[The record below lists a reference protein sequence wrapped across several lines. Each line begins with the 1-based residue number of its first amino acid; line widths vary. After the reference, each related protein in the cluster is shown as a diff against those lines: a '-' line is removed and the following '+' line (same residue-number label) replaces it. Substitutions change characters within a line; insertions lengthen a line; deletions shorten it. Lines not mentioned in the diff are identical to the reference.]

1 MKSSQ
6 LSQGYKNTELGVIPE
21 DWEIKELSEIS
32 KFKNG
37 KAHEQLISNYGDYV
51 VVNSK
56 FIATEGKIF
65 KRSMKCMCPLGK
77 GDITMV
83 MSDIPNGKALAKCY
97 LILEND
103 KFTLNQRIC
112 SINSTELEGEYLS
125 LALNRNKYFLS
136 FDSGTGQTNLT
147 KPEVLACP
155 ILVPSTRSE
164 QKAIAQALSD
174 TDALIGSLE
183 QLIAKKRHIKQ
194 GAMQELLRPKEGWVD
209 YSFSE
214 VCWFQEGPG
223 VRNHQFTTSGVKLF
237 NGTNIEKGK
246 IDLEK
251 TNRYISESEA
261 FGWYSH
267 FMADTGDIVIACSG
281 ISVDKFDEKVAIL
294 EAWHLPLC
302 MNTSTMR
309 FKVMPDKIDKF
320 YLQHFL
326 RSGTFKEQIGGK
338 ATGSAQLN
346 FGPSHVSAVKLEL
359 PDIAEQNVIATIL
372 SDMDTAIAVLEDKLT
387 KTRQLKQGMMHELLT
402 GRIRLVERAQP

>member
-1 MKSSQ
+1 VKSDWQ
-6 LSQGYKNTELGVIPE
+6 VLQTEARGIYQGWKVTNLGKFMSLQRGYDLPHRERKIGNVPIITSSGFGETHSEAKVMGPGVVTGRYGTIGDVFYVQENFWPLNTTLYVKDFHGNDPLFAAYLLRTI
-21 DWEIKELSEIS
+21 D
-32 KFKNG
+32 FHTHNG
-37 KAHEQLISNYGDYV
+37 KSGV
-51 VVNSK
+51 PGV
-56 FIATEGKIF
+56 
-65 KRSMKCMCPLGK
+65 
-77 GDITMV
+77 
-83 MSDIPNGKALAKCY
+83 
-97 LILEND
+97 
-103 KFTLNQRIC
+103 
-112 SINSTELEGEYLS
+112 
-125 LALNRNKYFLS
+125 NRNDLY
-136 FDSGTGQTNLT
+136 
-147 KPEVLACP
+147 EIRVY
-155 ILVPSTRSE
+155 VPSTKKE
-164 QKAIAQALSD
+164 QKLIAQALSD

-194 GAMQELLRPKEGWVD
+194 GVMQELLHPKEDWID

-214 VCWFQEGPG
+214 ICWFQEGPG
-223 VRNHQFTTSGVKLF
+223 VRNYQFTTSGVKLF

-251 TNRYISESEA
+251 TNRYISESKA

-267 FMADTGDIVIACSG
+267 FMADAGDIVIACSG

-326 RSGTFKEQIGGK
+326 RSSTFKEQIGGK

-346 FGPSHVSAVKLEL
+346 FGPSHVSAVKLKL
-359 PDIAEQNVIATIL
+359 PDVAEQKAIATIL
-372 SDMDTAIAVLEDKLT
+372 SDMDTAIAALEEKLT

-402 GRIRLVERAQP
+402 GRIRLVD